1 MRRLFGLILLL
12 FCATLGAEQSRE
24 PILTSQSRVLAAPD
38 RIIVRFFHQAAK
50 RAVTQRGY
58 KVIRDIPQLDYT
70 VLKVP
75 YGQVDETITL
85 LKAQRLVREAFPDRA
100 YRIAY
105 LPNDPLVPNQWN
117 LFKMNVPAVWDV
129 TQGSPDV
136 VVAVLDTGVDYHH
149 PELAPNI
156 WRNPGEIP
164 NNSIDDDGNG
174 FVDDDLGWDFAYN
187 DRDPMD
193 DHGHGTACAGIIAAV
208 GDNAEQMAG
217 IAYRCRVMCVKIG
230 LSSGYSYD
238 SMFAPG
244 VVYAADMGAKVQ
256 SISYFSDD
264 LTPLLRAAVDYAWSK
279 GCLVIAAAGN
289 FDEPFPIYPAGYDK
303 AVAVAATTTSDRKA
317 SFSNLG
323 TWVDVSAPGVGI
335 ITTTWG
341 GGYTDRFAGT
351 SAATPNAAGVAALLW
366 SLQPN
371 APIEHVRAALEYSS
385 TPLNDPVVGTFTNYG
400 RVDAWRALNLLPL
413 QSPWYPTIPRIH
425 WISPHRIPAI
435 GGTITIFGRGFG
447 WVAGAGKVLLQGR
460 QVVALTKPTPAPFPT
475 REAGEGER
483 LLSPRKRGIGSEVG
497 RAEEWW
503 VRSTTSLRPTP
514 RPQPALQV
522 LEWSDSRIVVRVP
535 PGIASGWLQVQVR
548 GRTSNRHWLTVASP
562 GMPFATAPSDVSI
575 VGRYGQ
581 GAQLS
586 GGYAE
591 LLEADGK
598 MLVACPRTDN
608 SKAIE
613 LKLLVRGLDK
623 NTVSAI
629 ACEYLRRYE
638 GVVNDH
644 VESIQVYDFSSG
656 SYPYGNWVEV
666 FNARASEHADET
678 LWFDLPAPASRWV
691 SYEGDLFVRI
701 AVNTGSA
708 DARLLIDKLWF
719 LWQ

>member
-1 MRRLFGLILLL
+1 MVRPFTVLLL
-12 FCATLGAEQSRE
+12 LLCTISWADRSLE
-24 PILTSQSRVLAAPD
+24 PVFTSHSRVLAAPD
-38 RIIVRFFHQAAK
+38 RIIVRFPHAMARHAAEQLGYN
-50 RAVTQRGY
+50 AV
-58 KVIRDIPQLDYT
+58 RDIPQLGYT

-75 YGQVDETITL
+75 YGQVDETIAH
-85 LKAQRLVREAFPDRA
+85 LKAKGLVREAFPDRA
-100 YRIAY
+100 YRMAY
-105 LPNDPLVPNQWN
+105 LPNDPLVPRQWN
-117 LFKMNVPAVWDV
+117 LFKMNVPAAWDV
-129 TQGSPDV
+129 TQGSPEV
-136 VVAVLDTGVDYHH
+136 VVAVLDTGVDYNHL
-149 PELAPNI
+149 ELAPNV

-164 NNSIDDDGNG
+164 ANGVDDDSNG
-174 FVDDDLGWDFAYN
+174 FVDDDLGWDFAYG

-208 GDNAEQMAG
+208 GDNGQQMAG
-217 IAYRCRVMCVKIG
+217 VAYRCRVMCVKIG
-230 LSSGYSYD
+230 LSNGYSYD

-303 AVAVAATTTSDRKA
+303 AVAVAATTSADRKA
-317 SFSNLG
+317 SFSTFG
-323 TWVDVSAPGVGI
+323 SWVDVSAPGVGI
-335 ITTTWG
+335 MATTWG
-341 GGYTDRFAGT
+341 GGSTDRFSGT

-371 APIEHVRAALEYSS
+371 APIERIRAALEYSS
-385 TPLNDPVVGTFTNYG
+385 LPLNDPVAGYFSNYG
-400 RVDAWRALNLLPL
+400 RVDAWQALNLLPL
-413 QSPWYPTIPRIH
+413 LEPWYPTTPRIH
-425 WISPHRIPAI
+425 WISPHRIPAT
-435 GGTITIFGRGFG
+435 GGTVTIFGRGFG
-447 WVAGAGKVLLQGR
+447 WHASAGRVLLQGR
-460 QVVALTKPTPAPFPT
+460 QLMALSQRRFSTSTEAPVLFPPAG
-475 REAGEGER
+475 R
-483 LLSPRKRGIGSEVG
+483 VG
-497 RAEEWW
+497 VETNLNPA
-503 VRSTTSLRPTP
+503 SLRPTP

-535 PGIASGWLQVQVR
+535 PGAASGWLQVQVR
-548 GRTSNRHWLTVASP
+548 GRNSNRHWMTAAP
-562 GMPFATAPSDVSI
+562 PDTPFAAAPSDVGI
-575 VGRYGQ
+575 IGRYGQ

-598 MLVACPRTDN
+598 TLVARPRTDN
-608 SKAIE
+608 SRAIE

-623 NTVSAI
+623 GTVSAI

-638 GVVNDH
+638 GTANNP
-644 VESIQVYDFSSG
+644 VESIQLYDFSSG

-666 FNARASEHADET
+666 FSAEATQHAGTT
-678 LWFDLPAPASRWV
+678 LRFSLPAPASRWV

-701 AVNTGSA
+701 FINTGSA
-708 DARLLIDKLWF
+708 GARLLIDKLWF

>member
-1 MRRLFGLILLL
+1 MRRLWGLILLL
-12 FCATLGAEQSRE
+12 MCAPLWAEQSLE

-38 RIIVRFFHQAAK
+38 RIVVRFPHAMARRAAE
-50 RAVTQRGY
+50 QLGY
-58 KVIRDIPQLDYT
+58 KLVRDIPQLGYA

-75 YGQVDETITL
+75 YGQVDETIAQ
-85 LKAQRLVREAFPDRA
+85 LKAKGLVREAFPDRA
-100 YRIAY
+100 YRMAY

-117 LFKMNVPAVWDV
+117 LFKMNVPAAWDI
-129 TQGSPDV
+129 TQGRPEV
-136 VVAVLDTGVDYHH
+136 VVAVLDTGVDYNHS
-149 PELAPNI
+149 ELASNI
-156 WRNPGEIP
+156 WHNPGEIP
-164 NNSIDDDGNG
+164 DNGVDDDSNG
-174 FVDDDLGWDFAYN
+174 FVDDNIGWDFAYG

-193 DHGHGTACAGIIAAV
+193 DHGHGTACAGIIAAA

-279 GCLVIAAAGN
+279 GCLVVAAAGN

-303 AVAVAATTTSDRKA
+303 AVAVAATTSSDRKA
-317 SFSNLG
+317 SFSNFG

-335 ITTTWG
+335 IATTLG

-371 APIEHVRAALEYSS
+371 APIEHIRAALEYSS
-385 TPLNDPVVGTFTNYG
+385 LPLNDPVVGYFSNYG
-400 RVDAWRALNLLPL
+400 RVDAWQALNLLSL
-413 QSPWYPTIPRIH
+413 QSPWYPITPRIH
-425 WISPHRIPAI
+425 WVSPHRIPAS
-435 GGTITIFGRGFG
+435 GGTVTIFGRGFG
-447 WVAGAGKVLLQGR
+447 WDAGAGKVLLQSR
-460 QVVALTKPTPAPFPT
+460 QVVALSQPIPPAPFPAK
-475 REAGEGER
+475 EGGGSPLLIGEGMGAR
-483 LLSPRKRGIGSEVG
+483 FVAS
-497 RAEEWW
+497 A
-503 VRSTTSLRPTP
+503 RPTP

-522 LEWSDSRIVVRVP
+522 LEWSDSRIVVRIPAGV
-535 PGIASGWLQVQVR
+535 ASGWLQVQVR
-548 GRTSNRHWLTVASP
+548 GRTSNRHWLMVTSP
-562 GMPFATAPSDVSI
+562 GTPFATAPSDVGI

-598 MLVACPRTDN
+598 TLIARPRTDN

-623 NTVSAI
+623 NTVTAI
-629 ACEYLRRYE
+629 VGEYLRRYE
-638 GVVNDH
+638 GVVNDP
-644 VESIQVYDFSSG
+644 VESVQLYDFSSG

-666 FNARASEHADET
+666 FNARAVQHAGET
-678 LWFDLPAPASRWV
+678 LQFTLPLPASRWV

-701 AVNTGSA
+701 VVNTGSA
-708 DARLLIDKLWF
+708 DARLFIDKLWF

>member
-1 MRRLFGLILLL
+1 MRRLWGWILFLL
-12 FCATLGAEQSRE
+12 CALSWADQSVE
-24 PILTSQSRVLAAPD
+24 PVLTSHSRVLAAPD
-38 RIIVRFFHQAAK
+38 RVIVRFSHIAAQ
-50 RAVTQRGY
+50 RAAVQMGY
-58 KVIRDIPQLDYT
+58 QVVRNIPQLGYV
-70 VLKVP
+70 VLKIP
-75 YGQVDETITL
+75 YGQVDETIAQ
-85 LKAQRLVREAFPDRA
+85 LKAKGLVREAFPDRA
-100 YRIAY
+100 YRMAY
-105 LPNDPLVPNQWN
+105 IPNDPLLPNQWN
-117 LFKMNVPAVWDV
+117 LFKMNVPAAWDI
-129 TQGSPDV
+129 TQGSPEV
-136 VVAVLDTGVDYHH
+136 VVAVLDTGVDYNH

-156 WRNPGEIP
+156 WRNLGEMP
-164 NNSIDDDGNG
+164 DNGIDDDGNG
-174 FVDDDLGWDFAYN
+174 FVDDDLGWDFAYG

-193 DHGHGTACAGIIAAV
+193 DHGHGTACAGIIAAA
-208 GDNAEQMAG
+208 GDNGFQMTG

-230 LSSGYSYD
+230 LSNGYSYD

-264 LTPLLRAAVDYAWSK
+264 LTPLLRAAVDYAWRK
-279 GCLVIAAAGN
+279 GCLVVAAAGN

-303 AVAVAATTTSDRKA
+303 AVAVAATTSSDRKA

-335 ITTTWG
+335 VATTWG
-341 GGYTDRFAGT
+341 GGYTERFAGT

-385 TPLNDPVVGTFTNYG
+385 IPLNDPVVGTFTNYG

-413 QSPWYPTIPRIH
+413 LEPWYPTTPYIH
-425 WISPHRIPAI
+425 WISPHRIPST
-435 GGTITIFGRGFG
+435 GGTVTLFGRGFG
-447 WVAGAGKVLLQGR
+447 WDAGVGKVLLQAR
-460 QVVALTKPTPAPFPT
+460 QVVALSQT
-475 REAGEGER
+475 
-483 LLSPRKRGIGSEVG
+483 GS
-497 RAEEWW
+497 
-503 VRSTTSLRPTP
+503 SSLRPVP

-535 PGIASGWLQVQVR
+535 GGMASGWLQVQVH
-548 GRTSNRHWLTVASP
+548 GRTSNRRWLTVASSNSP
-562 GMPFATAPSDVSI
+562 LATAPSDVGI

-586 GGYAE
+586 GGYVE

-598 MLVACPRTDN
+598 TLVARPRTDN
-608 SKAIE
+608 SKAID

-623 NTVSAI
+623 DTVSAI

-638 GVVNDH
+638 GVVNSP
-644 VESIQVYDFSSG
+644 VESIQLYDFSSG

-666 FNARASEHADET
+666 FSARADAHAGET
-678 LWFDLPAPASRWV
+678 LQFSLPAPASRWV

-701 AVNTGSA
+701 VVNTGSA

>member
-38 RIIVRFFHQAAK
+38 RVIVRFPHQAAR
-50 RAVTQRGY
+50 RAVTQLGY
-58 KVIRDIPQLDYT
+58 KVIRDIPQLGYT

-75 YGQVDETITL
+75 YGQVDETITQ
-85 LKAQRLVREAFPDRA
+85 LKAQRLVQEAFPDRA
-100 YRIAY
+100 YRMAY
-105 LPNDPLVPNQWN
+105 IPNDPLVPDQWN
-117 LFKMNVPAVWDV
+117 LFKMNVPATWDV
-129 TQGSPDV
+129 TQGSPGV
-136 VVAVLDTGVDYHH
+136 VVAVLDTGVDYRH

-156 WRNPGEIP
+156 WHNQGEIP
-164 NNSIDDDGNG
+164 DNGIDDDGNG
-174 FVDDDLGWDFAYN
+174 FVDDNLGWDFAYN

-193 DHGHGTACAGIIAAV
+193 DHGHGTACAGIIGAV
-208 GDNAEQMAG
+208 GDNAQMMAG

-244 VVYAADMGAKVQ
+244 VIYAADMGAKVQ

-303 AVAVAATTTSDRKA
+303 AVAVAATTTSDSKA

-335 ITTTWG
+335 IATTWG
-341 GGYTDRFAGT
+341 GGYTNRFAGT

-371 APIEHVRAALEYSS
+371 APIEHIRAALEYSAK
-385 TPLNDPVVGTFTNYG
+385 PLNDPVVGTFTNYG
-400 RVDAWRALNLLPL
+400 RVDAWQALNLLPL
-413 QSPWYPTIPRIH
+413 QSPWYPAIPRIH
-425 WISPHRIPAI
+425 WISPHRIAAT
-435 GGTITIFGRGFG
+435 GGTITVFGRGFG
-447 WVAGAGKVLLQGR
+447 WDAGAGKVLLQAR
-460 QVVALTKPTPAPFPT
+460 QVVALSQSSAHLTSPVN
-475 REAGEGER
+475 GEGVVP
-483 LLSPRKRGIGSEVG
+483 SPLAGRGRVG
-497 RAEEWW
+497 ASLTP
-503 VRSTTSLRPTP
+503 VSLRPTP
-514 RPQPALQV
+514 RAQPALQV

-535 PGIASGWLQVQVR
+535 PGITSGWLQVQVR
-548 GRTSNRHWLTVASP
+548 GRTSNRHWLTVAP
-562 GMPFATAPSDVSI
+562 TGTPFATAPSDVGI
-575 VGRYGQ
+575 AGRYGQ

-586 GGYAE
+586 GGYTE

-598 MLVACPRTDN
+598 TLIARPRTDN
-608 SKAIE
+608 SKGIE

-623 NTVSAI
+623 DAVSAI

-638 GVVNDH
+638 GVVNAP
-644 VESIQVYDFSSG
+644 VESVQLYDFSSG

-666 FNARASEHADET
+666 FSARASEHAGET
-678 LWFDLPAPASRWV
+678 LQFSLPTPASRWV

-701 AVNTGSA
+701 VVNAGSA
-708 DARLLIDKLWF
+708 DARLFIDKLWF